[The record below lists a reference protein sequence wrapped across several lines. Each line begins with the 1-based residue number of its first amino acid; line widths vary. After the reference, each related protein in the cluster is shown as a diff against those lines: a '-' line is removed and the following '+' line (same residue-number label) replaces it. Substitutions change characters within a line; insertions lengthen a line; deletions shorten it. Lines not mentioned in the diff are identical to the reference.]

1 MCHSRTFLKLVG
13 MAKGIYQ
20 KRNHLSFPHHHGN
33 QTTSEIVPYYADKL
47 PSVPS
52 ISVQIYSKGQL
63 GLSFK
68 DCVLIVHKEKN
79 PSFFFKE
86 SCFLTYSMI
95 VSKWGKVLLSTY
107 IVASKKVNFRT

>member
-1 MCHSRTFLKLVG
+1 

-20 KRNHLSFPHHHGN
+20 RRNHLSLPHHHGN
-33 QTTSEIVPYYADKL
+33 KTASEIVPYYADKL

-52 ISVQIYSKGQL
+52 ISVQIFFKEQR

-68 DCVLIVHKEKN
+68 DFVFIVHKEN
-79 PSFFFKE
+79 PPYFFFKE

-95 VSKWGKVLLSTY
+95 VSKWGKALLSTY
-107 IVASKKVNFRT
+107 IVV

>member
-1 MCHSRTFLKLVG
+1 MCHSQAFLKPVG

-20 KRNHLSFPHHHGN
+20 KRNHLSLPHHHGN
-33 QTTSEIVPYYADKL
+33 QTGIIIVPYYADKL

-52 ISVQIYSKGQL
+52 ISVQIYSKEQR

-68 DCVLIVHKEKN
+68 DCVLIVHKEN
-79 PSFFFKE
+79 PPSFFFKE

-95 VSKWGKVLLSTY
+95 VSKWGKALLSAY
-107 IVASKKVNFRT
+107 IRVLKIVNFRT

>member
-1 MCHSRTFLKLVG
+1 

-20 KRNHLSFPHHHGN
+20 KRNHLSFPHHHHGN
-33 QTTSEIVPYYADKL
+33 QTGIVIIPYGINKL
-47 PSVPS
+47 SPISS
-52 ISVQIYSKGQL
+52 ISVQIFSKEQR

-68 DCVLIVHKEKN
+68 DFVFIVHKEKP

-95 VSKWGKVLLSTY
+95 VSKWG
-107 IVASKKVNFRT
+107 